1 MTEGDHQASYI
12 ITSAWSSSRDGSRR
26 DSAHGSSVTDKSWIS
41 WPTSGTN
48 QRQDSAFTSY
58 RIAFRYPEIR
68 KPDSW
73 ESTDR
78 WVLRDCHAPGTKQNH
93 HCCCRFIWQLNS
105 LQLIR
110 VFRAEFV
117 AVALQKCKPRLYDC
131 WISLLLESTSI
142 VDLPALRTIE
152 WLSAG
157 FAAGVKRDEGRRGR
171 RRRRWRRGCE

>member
-1 MTEGDHQASYI
+1 MTEGDHQASSI
-12 ITSAWSSSRDGSRR
+12 VTSAWSSSR
-26 DSAHGSSVTDKSWIS
+26 DSAHGSSVTDKSCIS

-48 QRQDSAFTSY
+48 QRQDSAFTNY
-58 RIAFRYPEIR
+58 RIAFRYPGII

-93 HCCCRFIWQLNS
+93 HHCCCFFFMWQLNF

-110 VFRAEFV
+110 VFRTRFV
-117 AVALQKCKPRLYDC
+117 AVALQKFKPRLCNC